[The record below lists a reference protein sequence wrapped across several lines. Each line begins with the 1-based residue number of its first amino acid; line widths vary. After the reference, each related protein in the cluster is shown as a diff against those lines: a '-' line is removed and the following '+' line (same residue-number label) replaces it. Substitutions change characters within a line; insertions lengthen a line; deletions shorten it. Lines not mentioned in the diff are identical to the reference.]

1 MEKHMFEKLSFRKV
15 FKFILALLLFSC
27 SVSGYAEVLDNRVV
41 KGVVKDELGEPLP
54 AVTVVVKG
62 TTNGVTTDLDG
73 EYTLSN
79 VPAGST
85 LVFSFLG
92 MQTQEIV
99 VRNQKRID
107 VEMKEDAV
115 SIDEVVVVAFGTQ
128 KKESMVSSIQTVKPA
143 ALKVPSSNLTTAL
156 AGRMSGLIA
165 YQRSGEPGQDNA
177 DFFIRGVTTF
187 GYKKDPLIL
196 IDGIETTS
204 TELARLQPDDIAAF
218 SILKDATA
226 TALYGA
232 RGANGVIQVQTKEGK
247 EGPAK
252 VSLRVENSFSSNTSN
267 IELADPITYMQMAN
281 EAVITRNPLAPLAY
295 SREKIANTI
304 AGKNPYLY
312 PANDWRKLMTN
323 PLVAN
328 QRANLSVSGGGKVA
342 RYYIAAT
349 FSKDNGN
356 LKNDKYAGYKNNID
370 LSTYQLRS
378 NVNINL
384 TKTTEAIVRLAG
396 TFDDYTGP
404 LDGGD
409 TMYKKIMVSNPV
421 LFPAYYPTSDLPS
434 AKHVLYGN
442 ALYNNNVE
450 YTNPY
455 AELTKGYKDY
465 SKSTMDAQF
474 ELKQD
479 LSFITK
485 GLNVRGLFNTSRYA
499 YFEVGRASSPYF
511 YNVSSYDKGGSYS
524 IMQLNEDSNPTEY
537 LESTGSWTDV
547 QSTVYMEAAMSY
559 NRSFGN
565 HDVSGLLVYQRREKR
580 VSNIKDDSQ
589 KDNLQKSLPYRN
601 QGLSGR
607 FTYAFNNRYMAEF
620 NFGYNGSERFY
631 RSERY
636 GFFPAIGIGYD
647 ISNEKFWEPLKKV
660 LPKFKLKYTYGLV
673 GNDAIGDED
682 DRFFYLSE
690 VDANDSGKSY
700 GFGTDFNY
708 TKNGVTVRR
717 YDNRDIT
724 WEKAYKSNYGLELS
738 LFDGLNVQVDYF
750 TEHRTN
756 ILMDRESIPS
766 TMGLSAKVRANVGE
780 AKARGLDLSVDYNK
794 VFRKGMW
801 LQLHGNFTY
810 AHSEFLKYEEPEYNE
825 KYKLHVGQSLK
836 QEYGYIAERL
846 FIDEADVAN
855 SPKQTFGE
863 YGAGDIKYR
872 DVNGDGQITELDQVP
887 IGFPT
892 VPEIIYGFGFS
903 FGSARFDVSAF
914 FQGSARSTF
923 WLDAKNTSPFVHV
936 YEDTNWDNVSM
947 WKDIPL
953 LKAYADNHWTETN
966 RNIYALW
973 PRLSSTRM
981 ENNIQKSTWF
991 MRNGAFLRMKTLEVG
1006 YIFPETLTKK
1016 AYINSARIYCSGN
1029 NLFVLSGFHMWD
1041 IEMGGNGLGYP
1052 IQRVIN
1058 LGVQLTF

>member
-1 MEKHMFEKLSFRKV
+1 MEKHMFEKLFFRKV
-15 FKFILALLLFSC
+15 FKFILVLLLFSC

-281 EAVITRNPLAPLAY
+281 
-295 SREKIANTI
+295 
-304 AGKNPYLY
+304 
-312 PANDWRKLMTN
+312 
-323 PLVAN
+323 
-328 QRANLSVSGGGKVA
+328 
-342 RYYIAAT
+342 
-349 FSKDNGN
+349 
-356 LKNDKYAGYKNNID
+356 
-370 LSTYQLRS
+370 
-378 NVNINL
+378 
-384 TKTTEAIVRLAG
+384 
-396 TFDDYTGP
+396 
-404 LDGGD
+404 
-409 TMYKKIMVSNPV
+409 
-421 LFPAYYPTSDLPS
+421 
-434 AKHVLYGN
+434 
-442 ALYNNNVE
+442 NVE

-455 AELTKGYKDY
+455 TELNKGYKDY

-559 NRSFGN
+559 NRSIGM
-565 HDVSGLLVYQRREKR
+565 GCKY
-580 VSNIKDDSQ
+580 
-589 KDNLQKSLPYRN
+589 
-601 QGLSGR
+601 GR
-607 FTYAFNNRYMAEF
+607 KECRY
-620 NFGYNGSERFY
+620 
-631 RSERY
+631 
-636 GFFPAIGIGYD
+636 
-647 ISNEKFWEPLKKV
+647 
-660 LPKFKLKYTYGLV
+660 
-673 GNDAIGDED
+673 
-682 DRFFYLSE
+682 
-690 VDANDSGKSY
+690 SY
-700 GFGTDFNY
+700 
-708 TKNGVTVRR
+708 K
-717 YDNRDIT
+717 
-724 WEKAYKSNYGLELS
+724 
-738 LFDGLNVQVDYF
+738 
-750 TEHRTN
+750 
-756 ILMDRESIPS
+756 
-766 TMGLSAKVRANVGE
+766 
-780 AKARGLDLSVDYNK
+780 
-794 VFRKGMW
+794 
-801 LQLHGNFTY
+801 
-810 AHSEFLKYEEPEYNE
+810 
-825 KYKLHVGQSLK
+825 
-836 QEYGYIAERL
+836 
-846 FIDEADVAN
+846 
-855 SPKQTFGE
+855 
-863 YGAGDIKYR
+863 
-872 DVNGDGQITELDQVP
+872 
-887 IGFPT
+887 
-892 VPEIIYGFGFS
+892 
-903 FGSARFDVSAF
+903 
-914 FQGSARSTF
+914 
-923 WLDAKNTSPFVHV
+923 
-936 YEDTNWDNVSM
+936 
-947 WKDIPL
+947 
-953 LKAYADNHWTETN
+953 
-966 RNIYALW
+966 
-973 PRLSSTRM
+973 
-981 ENNIQKSTWF
+981 
-991 MRNGAFLRMKTLEVG
+991 
-1006 YIFPETLTKK
+1006 
-1016 AYINSARIYCSGN
+1016 
-1029 NLFVLSGFHMWD
+1029 
-1041 IEMGGNGLGYP
+1041 
-1052 IQRVIN
+1052 
-1058 LGVQLTF
+1058 